1 MFKRKRKLKEIEKI
15 SYAVSYALTTEFVEK
30 HDRIPNEYEIN
41 LIQLKGTKYVLEILD
56 NIEQG
61 KHK

>member
-15 SYAVSYALTTEFVEK
+15 SYAVSYALTTEFMEK
-30 HDRIPNEYEIN
+30 HDRIPNTEEKQE
-41 LIQLKGTKYVLEILD
+41 LIVKSTKYVIDILD